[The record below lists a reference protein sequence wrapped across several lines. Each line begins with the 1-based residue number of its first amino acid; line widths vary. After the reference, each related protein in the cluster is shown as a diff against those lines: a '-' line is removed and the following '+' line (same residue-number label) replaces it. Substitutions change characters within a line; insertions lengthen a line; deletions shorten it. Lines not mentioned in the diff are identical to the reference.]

1 MRQVV
6 AATRP
11 AKRALFVKVLALFTA
26 VALAAGLTTLPA
38 IADDD
43 AAAPRATSLGGYTTV
58 PKTYLKEVG
67 KKFQGAATP
76 KTNSLG
82 DAAIPGA
89 YTSIVGPYQ
98 FNIAGNTNTR
108 GKSDSII
115 GTQLHSSVD
124 PNAEAEAGY
133 RLEKTTS
140 PVANV
145 GGEKETA
152 PRSNSSSAVLKAP
165 ASENVRIHKAYLVV
179 AATHYNQF
187 LSATSPLSTYGV
199 TLKGPRGGMIRCWP
213 EYLFNEGDSR
223 TSTFFDVT
231 DFVKEQSYGIYTGI
245 NIPFTARSAAAV
257 AGGDYFGAWKLIVI
271 EENPAVPVRMLRL
284 LLGGTGVVNGATTQ
298 VEISGEGLSVA
309 DKPTG
314 ELVMSMDGSDYMDSA
329 QSMNY
334 TTDQGGSGS
343 ISNPHHPQDRFYSF
357 VIDHKGAWVDVDPAP
372 VAGNTSACTS
382 TNRTWPQA
390 NTDLCVMDIN
400 DDANGGS
407 LKLNGGEKQVIVKAS
422 TNNNPTILSS
432 LGLAIDIVVPTFET
446 TMIITNLDRH
456 YSSDTENYNP
466 HVHYAQEGD
475 RLRSTVLAVNK
486 SPEDKKQLGLKN
498 ATLTIEVPA
507 MRTVNLD
514 SDVIARYKSYDGKES
529 YDLNVKGLEMVDGVP
544 VITVQATDD
553 TVITRTGFF
562 EVIFEGT
569 AKGSETYVPYSNS
582 ASLKGSFVD
591 ENGTHHADMVMEKL
605 GLVYKTTASDILRF
619 PVTASS
625 SGSGTLTVTG
635 ENGVG
640 DSYPTNG
647 SVTVTPTPDAG
658 HHVQSI
664 VIDGV
669 VRDDLIGKDS
679 FTLPIDGQAHDIRV
693 VYEPDSPNDPPA
705 DAEFIR
711 IDTKGDK
718 GVEALTET
726 RTVKRGESM
735 TITWAAKAG
744 YRIHEVL
751 VDGIPYA
758 SPASGTLTL
767 SNIAVGH
774 TVEVR
779 TISDYYSIQTI
790 VRGPG
795 EISAGTTVP
804 KGGSYTVNWNVKDAA
819 KDKAE
824 LAYVYIDGVKK
835 YDSHAVEHAEGAFET
850 FTFDQV
856 TADHKV
862 EVVYKEFDEKF
873 GTDVPDQPTDDGSFV
888 VATQLVGGPGTISP
902 SVELEKGS
910 ASDVDVTWTIGDGF
924 YLDSVIL
931 TQGATR
937 TVLTAKD
944 NTVRLQAVSA
954 DCTVQVVLKTEAE
967 RDEVTYAIDTSMVGG
982 PSSITGSMANLK
994 PHSSGHEVVWKAA
1007 EGYRVASVLVDGVPR
1022 DDLLSS
1028 DRVRFDD
1035 IAANHSV
1042 IVSVQPLKTLDITG
1056 FYSITVTCE
1065 GNGTAG
1071 RSASVPQNGSHTV
1084 SWSPSKGEDVVRVLI
1099 DDIEQPGLVS
1109 GAAAALASDAGA
1121 AAPFSLMNG
1130 ALPALMRSANSFSF
1144 ANVGADHRVH
1154 VVFSEHTVPADTR
1167 FRIDTSIEGGEGTI
1181 SDASIVDGGD
1191 SHTVAWT
1198 VGNGST
1204 VAKVYVDGKEVAVP
1218 ADNRWTF
1225 DDVAANHTV
1234 RVVLTSTE
1242 KPEVKPEAPNGYH
1255 SIIIE
1260 GSGAGTVG
1268 GSAHVPA
1275 KGSHTVTWKSSDGS
1289 RPQYVIVDGVV
1300 RTDLLDKDSLTF
1312 SDIAANHTV
1321 YVVFE
1326 GGSLPEGFDPN
1337 GNGSGNGPGGP
1348 GEGDSDNGGHGGT
1361 GNGDNGGNGGNGGT
1375 GGPGGSGSGTGSGD
1389 DGGKGV
1395 GGAEHSDAENGTNAP
1410 FLTRLAQ
1417 TGDPL
1422 VAIATTVG
1430 LVGFLAAALLV
1441 ATWRRRSAGE

>member
-1 MRQVV
+1 MRQAI

-11 AKRALFVKVLALFTA
+11 AKRPLFAKALALFAA
-26 VALAAGLTTLPA
+26 VALAGGGLTPLPA
-38 IADDD
+38 FADDE
-43 AAAPRATSLGGYTTV
+43 AIAPRAASLGGYTAV
-58 PKTYLKEVG
+58 PKAYLKEIG
-67 KKFQGAATP
+67 KEFQGNATL

-82 DAAIPGA
+82 DASISGA

-108 GKSDSII
+108 GKSNTTI

-124 PNAEAEAGY
+124 PDAEAEAGY

-140 PVANV
+140 PAANV

-165 ASENVRIHKAYLVV
+165 AGENVRIHKAYLVV
-179 AATHYNQF
+179 AASHYKA
-187 LSATSPLSTYGV
+187 LISAASPLSTNGV
-199 TLKGPRGGMIRCWP
+199 TLKGPRGGMIRLWP
-213 EYLFNEGDSR
+213 EYLFNEGDTR
-223 TSTFFDVT
+223 TSAFFDVT
-231 DFVKEQSYGIYTGI
+231 DFVKEQAYGIYTGI
-245 NIPFTARSAAAV
+245 NIPFTARDSTV
-257 AGGDYFGAWKLIVI
+257 SGDYFGAWKLIVI

-284 LLGGTGVVNGATTQ
+284 LLGGTGVVDGATTQ

-314 ELVMSMDGSDYMDSA
+314 ELVMSMDGSDYMDST
-329 QSMNY
+329 QTMGY

-343 ISNPHHPQDRFYSF
+343 ISNPHHPQDHFYSF
-357 VIDHKGAWVDVDPAP
+357 VIDHKGEWVDVDPAP
-372 VAGNTSACTS
+372 TAGNTSACTS
-382 TNRTWPQA
+382 TKRTWPQA

-400 DDANGGS
+400 DDDNGGS
-407 LKLNGGEKQVIVKAS
+407 LKLNGGEKQVVVKAS
-422 TNNNPTILSS
+422 TNNNPTILSA

-937 TVLTAKD
+937 TVLTATD
-944 NTVRLQAVSA
+944 NTVRLPAVSA
-954 DCTVQVVLKTEAE
+954 DCTVQVVLKTDAE

-1042 IVSVQPLKTLDITG
+1042 IVSVQPIKTLDITG

-1071 RSASVPQNGSHTV
+1071 KSASVPQNGSHTV
-1084 SWSPSKGEDVVRVLI
+1084 SWSPSKGEDVVRVLV
-1099 DDIEQPGLVS
+1099 DDIEQPALAA
-1109 GAAAALASDAGA
+1109 GAAVALARDAGD

-1130 ALPALMRSANSFSF
+1130 AMPALMRAASSFSF

-1154 VVFSEHTVPADTR
+1154 VVFSERTAPADTR

-1181 SDASIVDGGD
+1181 SDASIVDDGD
-1191 SHTVAWT
+1191 SHTVTWT

-1204 VAKVYVDGKEVAVP
+1204 VAKVYVDGKEVPVP
-1218 ADNRWTF
+1218 ADNQWTF
-1225 DDVAANHTV
+1225 DDVTANHTV

-1255 SIIIE
+1255 SVIIE

-1275 KGSHTVTWKSSDGS
+1275 KGSHTVTWASDDGS
-1289 RPQYVIVDGVV
+1289 KPQYVIVDGVV
-1300 RTDLLDKDSLTF
+1300 RPDLLDKDSLTF

-1326 GGSLPEGFDPN
+1326 GGSLPEGFDPDGDDN
-1337 GNGSGNGPGGP
+1337 GNGSDSSGG
-1348 GEGDSDNGGHGGT
+1348 
-1361 GNGDNGGNGGNGGT
+1361 GDNGGNGPGGAGDNNGGGNGSA
-1375 GGPGGSGSGTGSGD
+1375 GGNGSGD
-1389 DGGKGV
+1389 ESST
-1395 GGAEHSDAENGTNAP
+1395 GGAGTGDAEHTDAGNGTKPA

-1422 VAIATTVG
+1422 AAIATTVG
-1430 LVGFLAAALLV
+1430 LIGFLAAALLV
-1441 ATWRRRSAGE
+1441 AAWRRRSADR